1 MPKLLSKNKISSIDN
16 FCIALDISREEL
28 DKIVQLD
35 DDKKYTT
42 PKKVAFKK
50 NGNKRLV
57 KCPISSLRK
66 IQHRINTRIFKE
78 IIQWPEFIF
87 GSIPN
92 DELGEFEIK
101 KDYVTCASLHCEAKS
116 LLKIDISDFFSNIH
130 VDFVFD
136 LFKNLFKYDDELIR
150 YLINICCYKGTLV
163 QGALT
168 SSYIASLILW
178 DKERY
183 VVNKLRR
190 WNLVYTRLVDDIT
203 VSSKIEKYKFSIAE
217 HHINE
222 MLFSKDLPI
231 NFDKT
236 KVLYSSSSPLTVHGL
251 RVSFK
256 TPRLPSDE
264 VRRIRAAVQSLE
276 LLFTE
281 PNYNT
286 SFSYRKDYQRCVG
299 RVNKLARVNHKKHK
313 TLMSRLKKIKP
324 KCSEIDVKISQR
336 VLAKLKKD
344 YPEKRERYWY
354 RKQYWQLID
363 RINLVSS
370 SFPNEAKK
378 MRLETR
384 KIKPENNS

>member
-1 MPKLLSKNKISSIDN
+1 MPKLLSKNKISSVDN
-16 FCIALDISREEL
+16 FCIALDLSREEL
-28 DKIVQLD
+28 DKVIQLD
-35 DDKKYTT
+35 DDEKYTT
-42 PKKVAFKK
+42 PRKIAFKK
-50 NGNKRLV
+50 SGKKRLV
-57 KCPISSLRK
+57 KCPISSIRK

-116 LLKIDISDFFSNIH
+116 LLKVDISDFFSNIH

-136 LFKNLFKYDDELIR
+136 LFKNFFKYDDELIE
-150 YLINICCYKGTLV
+150 YLICICCYKGTLV

-178 DKERY
+178 DKERD
-183 VVNKLRR
+183 VVKKLNR
-190 WNLVYTRLVDDIT
+190 WQLVYTRLVDDIT
-203 VSSKIEKYKFSIAE
+203 VSSKIGRYNFSIAE

-231 NFDKT
+231 NADKT
-236 KVLYSSSSPLTVHGL
+236 NVSYSSSSPLTVHGL

-276 LLFTE
+276 LLFSE

-286 SFSYRKDYQRCVG
+286 SFSYRKDYQRSVG
-299 RVNKLARVNHKKHK
+299 RVNKLARVNHSKHK

-324 KCSEIDVKISQR
+324 KCSEIDVKISHR
-336 VLAKLKKD
+336 ILTKLKTDYALKKD
-344 YPEKRERYWY
+344 RHWY

-363 RINLVSS
+363 RINLVSN
-370 SFPNEAKK
+370 SFPIEAKK
-378 MRLETR
+378 MRVETR
-384 KIKPENNS
+384 KIKPEDK